1 MEPKSHSWWIRIS
14 QKTVSKLSLREPQL
28 SAIDEDVSIIRVA
41 IVEDDLV
48 VAELTGQLIDE
59 TDGMACC
66 GIFASAEIALE
77 KLAKANPDVIL
88 TDINL
93 PGNSGIECVRE
104 LTPLLPESDFVMFTV
119 FEDNENLF
127 DALAAGAS
135 GYLLKRSEPREVVD
149 AIRSVRKGESP
160 MSGSIARK
168 VVTHFHRME
177 SARKET
183 EVLSSRE
190 KEILD
195 MLSEGLLYK
204 EIADRLGIK
213 IPTVNCHIRNIYDKL
228 HVHSRSQAV
237 AKFLKYHRD

>member
-1 MEPKSHSWWIRIS
+1 MRGITHSEINAS
-14 QKTVSKLSLREPQL
+14 
-28 SAIDEDVSIIRVA
+28 VSIIRVA
-41 IVEDDLV
+41 IVEDDPV
-48 VAELTGQLIDE
+48 VAELTGELIDE

-66 GIFASAEIALE
+66 GIFASAEVAVE
-77 KLAKANPDVIL
+77 RLANTCPDVVL

-93 PGNSGIECVRE
+93 PGNTGIECVRE
-104 LTPLLPESDFVMFTV
+104 MTPVLPETDFVMFTV
-119 FEDNENLF
+119 FEDNDNLF

-135 GYLLKRSEPREVVD
+135 GYLLKRSEPAEVVD
-149 AIRSVRKGESP
+149 AIRSVRRGESP

-168 VVTHFHRME
+168 VVTHFHKME

-195 MLSEGLLYK
+195 LLSEGLLYK
-204 EIADRLGIK
+204 EIAEKLGIK

-237 AKFLKYHRD
+237 AKFLKYHRG